1 MQIAHESKVTERTLP
16 DPADLVI
23 EARWV
28 VPVEP
33 PGVVLAH
40 HAVAVGDGRVVAL
53 LPTDEARVRFRGSTR
68 VELPGHVLI
77 PGLVNLHTHAA
88 MVLMRGI
95 ADDLPLRT
103 WLEQHIWPAERQHA
117 SADFV
122 YDGTMV
128 AAAEMLRGGVTC
140 FHDMYFFPEAIARAA
155 RAARIRAVVGLIAL
169 EFPTPYADGPQ
180 EYVERG
186 LDVRARFEG
195 DPLVSF
201 AMAPHAPYTVS
212 DASFTRVLRAA
223 EDHDLPIHLH
233 VHETDAE
240 IAESEAQF
248 GCRPLDRLAAL
259 GVVGPRLVAAHCVH
273 LTDEEIALLA
283 ARGAHV
289 AHCPAAN
296 LKLASGIARVAAMTE
311 RGVNVGVGT
320 DGAASNNRLDMLAE
334 LRLAAL
340 LGKAAAGRADA
351 LPAHEVLAMGTLRG
365 ARALGLEARIGSIV
379 PGKDADLTAV
389 DLSTLELQPVYD
401 PVSHLVYAVG
411 RRAVTHVWVRG
422 APCVVAGELRT
433 LDAAALCARAAE
445 WGARLAR

>member
-1 MQIAHESKVTERTLP
+1 VTDRTLP
-16 DPADLVI
+16 ELADLVI

-33 PGVVLAH
+33 AGAVLPH
-40 HAVAVGDGRVVAL
+40 HAAAVRGGRIAAL
-53 LPTDEARVRFRGSTR
+53 VPTDEARARFPGAPR
-68 VELPGHVLI
+68 VALPSHVLI

-122 YDGTMV
+122 HDGTLI

-140 FHDMYFFPEAIARAA
+140 FHDMYFFPDAIARAA
-155 RAARIRAVVGLIAL
+155 RAAHIRAVVGLISL
-169 EFPTPYADGPQ
+169 EFPTPYAGGAE
-180 EYVERG
+180 EYVARG
-186 LDVRARFEG
+186 LAVRARFAGE
-195 DPLVSF
+195 PLVSF

-212 DASFTRVLRAA
+212 DANFARVLRAA
-223 EDHDLPIHLH
+223 EDHDLQIHVH

-240 IAESEAQF
+240 IAESQAQF
-248 GCRPLDRLAAL
+248 GCRPLERLAAL
-259 GVVGPRLVAAHCVH
+259 GVVSPRLVAAHCVH

-283 ARGAHV
+283 EHGAHV

-296 LKLASGIARVAAMTE
+296 LKLASGIARVAAMAE
-311 RGVNVGVGT
+311 QGVNVGVGT
-320 DGAASNNRLDMLAE
+320 DGAASNNRLDMMAE

-351 LPAHEVLAMGTLRG
+351 LPAHEVLAMGTLKA
-365 ARALGLEARIGSIV
+365 ARALGLEALIGSIV
-379 PGKDADLTAV
+379 PGKEADLTAV
-389 DLSTLELQPVYD
+389 DLSALELQPVYD
-401 PVSHLVYAVG
+401 PVSHLVYAAG
-411 RRAVTHVWVRG
+411 RQAVTHVWVRG
-422 APCVVAGELRT
+422 TPCVVDGELRT
-433 LDAAALCARAAE
+433 LDAAALRASAAA
-445 WGARLAR
+445 WGARLAG